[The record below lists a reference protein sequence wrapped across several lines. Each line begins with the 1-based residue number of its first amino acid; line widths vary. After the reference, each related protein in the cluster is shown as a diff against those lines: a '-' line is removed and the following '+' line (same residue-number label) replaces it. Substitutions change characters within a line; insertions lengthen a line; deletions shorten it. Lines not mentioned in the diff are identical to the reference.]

1 MAKVVSIKCSNL
13 IKAQRYGMDG
23 DIYICFPF
31 NTRCGIW
38 GSFWLSTAVDYD
50 LPWGLAGA
58 CYFPIVDSFYDCVR
72 FGILGIL
79 QRVKVRALRGVSCW
93 LFVFDKQSW
102 TNKKQE
108 EEIRCPDDEDHTC
121 PKERD
126 GLWLAECNDNITAFL
141 LCPFP
146 CAISGVEGME
156 EGWRRVEG
164 KRTHRAA

>member
-1 MAKVVSIKCSNL
+1 M
-13 IKAQRYGMDG
+13 G
-23 DIYICFPF
+23 DINICFPF

-38 GSFWLSTAVDYD
+38 GSFWLSTAADYD
-50 LPWGLAGA
+50 LPWGLAGV
-58 CYFPIVDSFYDCVR
+58 CYFPIVDSFYNCVR

-121 PKERD
+121 PKELD

-141 LCPFP
+141 LYPFF
-146 CAISGVEGME
+146 CAI
-156 EGWRRVEG
+156 
-164 KRTHRAA
+164 